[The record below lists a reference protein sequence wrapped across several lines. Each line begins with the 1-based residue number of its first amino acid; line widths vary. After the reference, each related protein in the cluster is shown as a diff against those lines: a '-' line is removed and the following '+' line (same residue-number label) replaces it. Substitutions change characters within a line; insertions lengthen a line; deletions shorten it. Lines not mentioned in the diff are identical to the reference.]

1 MPFCTIV
8 EFEWNADFGRA
19 GFEGMMATTG
29 TAAQVPEGLM
39 TRIVGVDDSAARIV
53 EVWRSGADAQAFAA
67 ATAATTS
74 RMPAPSR
81 VVGFE
86 VSSYQSA

>member
-29 TAAQVPEGLM
+29 TAAQIPEGLM
-39 TRIVGVDDSAARIV
+39 TRIVGVDDGAARIV

-67 ATAATTS
+67 ATAPTTS
-74 RMPAPSR
+74 QMPAPSR

>member
-1 MPFCTIV
+1 MAFCTIV

-19 GFEGMMATTG
+19 CFEEMMTT
-29 TAAQVPEGLM
+29 ANADAQVPQGLM

-67 ATAATTS
+67 ESAPVTS

-86 VSSYQSA
+86 VTSYQST

>member
-8 EFEWNADFGRA
+8 EFEWTADFGRT
-19 GFEGMMATTG
+19 GFEGMMATAG
-29 TAAQVPEGLM
+29 ADAQVPEGLM
-39 TRIVGVDDSAARIV
+39 TRIVGVDDSGARII
-53 EVWRSGADAQAFAA
+53 EVWRSGTDAQAFAA
-67 ATAATTS
+67 VTAPTTS
-74 RMPAPSR
+74 QMPAPSR

>member
-8 EFEWNADFGRA
+8 ELEWNADFSRA
-19 GFEGMMATTG
+19 DFEGMMATTG

-67 ATAATTS
+67 ATAPGLT
-74 RMPAPSR
+74 
-81 VVGFE
+81 
-86 VSSYQSA
+86 